1 MITRKD
7 FSYNCKKPEYFRV
20 ECLDQENK
28 EKKEVLQEKRF
39 SVNLKRFKIIA
50 FKIEIQKDLYIPYGR
65 YHQ

>member
-50 FKIEIQKDLYIPYGR
+50 FKIEI
-65 YHQ
+65 